1 MTAMLKYFLLLLVS
15 FFVLTICHGCNFINE
30 HFIKQPSTQQTPE
43 DQTQQENQGDPQKN
57 SGPIPVNPSH
67 S

>member
-1 MTAMLKYFLLLLVS
+1 MLKYFLLLSLVS
-15 FFVLTICHGCNFINE
+15 CLICGCHGCS
-30 HFIKQPSTQQTPE
+30 FIKEKVLGGSTQKQNEEQYQDDTRK
-43 DQTQQENQGDPQKN
+43 D